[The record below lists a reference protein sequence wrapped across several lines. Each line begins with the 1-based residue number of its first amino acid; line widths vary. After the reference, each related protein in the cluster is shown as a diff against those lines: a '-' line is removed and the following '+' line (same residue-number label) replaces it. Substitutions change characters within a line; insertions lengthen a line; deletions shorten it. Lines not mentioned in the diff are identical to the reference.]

1 MGLTERFIGSL
12 MFSLQSTLVL
22 PARHS
27 RMIGEVGL
35 QVHILRFKRSP
46 FGGLSQ
52 AISHIDNLVTYADR
66 GIRLAALSKP

>member
-22 PARHS
+22 PARHP

-46 FGGLSQ
+46 FGSLSRVP
-52 AISHIDNLVTYADR
+52 SD
-66 GIRLAALSKP
+66 LAYR